1 MNAPDPSTLAFG
13 DGLLPAVVRESGSGD
28 VLMLAWMSDESY
40 RKSLESGETWFWSRG
55 RRQLWNKGATSGHRQ
70 KIVAIATDCDSD
82 ALLIDVEVLGPA
94 CHTGE
99 RSCFGERQRS
109 ERLDLER
116 LESTMK
122 NRRAERPEGSY
133 TASLFSKGTDAILRK
148 VGEET
153 MELVLAV
160 KGEGHQRIVEEATDL
175 LVHVTALLVNEGIDL
190 QEIAQE
196 MRRRER

>member
-1 MNAPDPSTLAFG
+1 MNAPDPSKLAFD
-13 DGLLPAVVRESGSGD
+13 DGLLPAVIRESASGE

-40 RKSLESGETWFWSRG
+40 RKSLESGETWFWSRS
-55 RRQLWNKGATSGHRQ
+55 RQELWNKGATSGHRQ

-82 ALLIDVEVLGPA
+82 ALLIDVETWGPA

-99 RSCFGERQRS
+99 RSCFGDRQRN

-116 LESTMK
+116 LESAMK
-122 NRRAERPEGSY
+122 NRREERPEGSY
-133 TASLFSKGTDAILRK
+133 TALLFSKGTDAILRK

-153 MELVLAV
+153 VELVLAV
-160 KGEGHQRIVEEATDL
+160 KGEGRQRIVEEATDL

-190 QEIAQE
+190 QEIARE